1 MIYTAQSRKARSPGA
16 AKEALML
23 GRLLRDE
30 EGMAS
35 VEYAILLAVLVI
47 TSWVMWRFFAY
58 RMRRPL
64 RRLVRRWPTA
74 P

>member
-1 MIYTAQSRKARSPGA
+1 
-16 AKEALML
+16 ML
-23 GRLLRDE
+23 GRLLRDQ

-35 VEYAILLAVLVI
+35 VEYAVLLAVLVAAA
-47 TSWVMWRFFAY
+47 WLMWRFFGY
-58 RMRRPL
+58 RMRRPV

>member
-1 MIYTAQSRKARSPGA
+1 
-16 AKEALML
+16 ML
-23 GRLLRDE
+23 GRFLHDE

-35 VEYAILLAVLVI
+35 VEYAILLALLVI
-47 TSWVMWRFFAY
+47 VTWVMWRFFASQV
-58 RMRRPL
+58 RRPV